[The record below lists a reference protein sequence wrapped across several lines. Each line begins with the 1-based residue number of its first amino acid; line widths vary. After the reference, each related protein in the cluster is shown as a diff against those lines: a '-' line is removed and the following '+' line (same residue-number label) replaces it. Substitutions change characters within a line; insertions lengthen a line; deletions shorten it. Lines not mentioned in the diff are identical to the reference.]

1 MVRQL
6 LLLVQLPIWAFN
18 DECIFCIS
26 IKYSIKMNQAR
37 SPRLGREQNRIK
49 KKNLCNLEDL
59 DSTKMAGKAKARR
72 SKRDKKTHNDDAVKH
87 CSAEEGNNTII
98 TPLQAISISAN
109 KHNEK

>member
-1 MVRQL
+1 
-6 LLLVQLPIWAFN
+6 
-18 DECIFCIS
+18 
-26 IKYSIKMNQAR
+26 MNASSASPSNIINKNEPSTH

-72 SKRDKKTHNDDAVKH
+72 SKRDKTHNDDAVKH